1 MSHSGILLATGHP
14 RRTIVNNCFD
24 KYSNVIFGCVVVF
37 VILNFT
43 VLRMA
48 EEIFFSYFFPIIIQQ
63 GRLIFFLFIIF
74 INL

>member
-1 MSHSGILLATGHP
+1 MSRSGILLATGHP

-48 EEIFFSYFFPIIIQQ
+48 EEIFLFLSYNNSTGKAYI
-63 GRLIFFLFIIF
+63 LFIHHF
-74 INL
+74 Y